1 MGRLLGKLLALFA
14 YFCVATCVTAAAGV
28 AYWRASG
35 KLDDERVKRIVAAA
49 QGIDLAAP
57 AKEVKKE
64 ENPDREEPSF
74 EELEEARELKAR
86 NLEVREHSLKSGLD
100 RIRFEKD
107 KLTEEKDRYTRL
119 KSTFEEELEILHR
132 GAVSSGKES
141 VRLIWENIKPKQ
153 AKEQI
158 MQMLDAGEMSD
169 VVTILAAM
177 PIARRAKIIGEFKS
191 PDEAEKLGEVLRLIR
206 QGVPQVNLIERTQEQ
221 VKQP

>member
-14 YFCVATCVTAAAGV
+14 YFCVASCVTAAAGV

-35 KLDDERVKRIVAAA
+35 KLDDDRVRRIVAAA
-49 QGIDLAAP
+49 QGVELAA
-57 AKEVKKE
+57 AMQETKKKDDS
-64 ENPDREEPSF
+64 DREQPSF
-74 EELEEARELKAR
+74 EELEETRELKAR
-86 NLEVREHSLKSGLD
+86 NLEVREQSLKSGID

-119 KSTFEEELEILHR
+119 KSTFEEELEVLHK

-158 MQMLDAGEMSD
+158 MHMLEAGEMDD
-169 VVTILAAM
+169 VVTIMAAM
-177 PIARRAKIIGEFKS
+177 PIARRAKIIGEFKT
-191 PDEAEKLGEVLRLIR
+191 PEEAEKLGEVLRLIR
-206 QGVPQVNLIERTQEQ
+206 QGVPQVNLIERTKEQ